1 MAGTRSTSRLQ
12 RQEPSQGN
20 QTDTAVTTQSTPVES
35 STLRSAETS
44 QEGQEDTI
52 ASERLLQQRLEEL
65 QRRERIAQLQR
76 KVRAWEEKEA
86 AGFPDTVVEPP
97 PIGVPAARAS
107 TARST
112 SVATPSSSAR
122 PTPHA
127 REEEEDES
135 GPQGKRRKTDDP
147 IHLQEPPKYRARTFR
162 EYTSFVRACEQH
174 FEAYPQ
180 KYRTARAKRF
190 ILKVWTEGDAQE
202 AVYRRFD
209 KPDVESL
216 DWPELKQFL
225 QSLLAPDQERTE
237 EASAAY
243 HGAKQRR
250 DQTVAAFVTYVE
262 GLEKRLHPVSEE
274 NRVAHL
280 IQALRQDVKTE
291 VLSRNEKLTT
301 RNNLI
306 EAAMR
311 AEHVLRL
318 RERGQREERRPTP
331 IIQRTETTSATY
343 RTTPGRFS
351 SSARGGTARTTN
363 TRTFSGVNQV
373 PLTMRPRH
381 NAAAGPATPRDKSKD
396 ACNYCGKLGH
406 WERDCLSKQNGKP
419 PAGKARAQ

>member
-12 RQEPSQGN
+12 RQETSENNRPDAAATTRN
-20 QTDTAVTTQSTPVES
+20 TAAES
-35 STLRSAETS
+35 STLSSAVTP
-44 QEGQEDTI
+44 QGDQEDTVT
-52 ASERLLQQRLEEL
+52 SERLLQQRLKEL

-76 KVRAWEEKEA
+76 KIREWEEKEA
-86 AGFPDTVVEPP
+86 AGFPDTVEPP
-97 PIGVPAARAS
+97 PIGIPAARAS
-107 TARST
+107 TTRNT
-112 SVATPSSSAR
+112 SVATSTSSTR
-122 PTPHA
+122 PTTHA
-127 REEEEDES
+127 REEEEDEE
-135 GPQGKRRKTDDP
+135 GAQGKRRKIDEP
-147 IHLQEPPKYRARTFR
+147 IQLQEPPKYRARTFR

-174 FEAYPQ
+174 FEAYPS
-180 KYRTARAKRF
+180 KYRNASAKRF

-202 AVYRRFD
+202 AVYRRFE

-250 DQTVAAFVTYVE
+250 DQTVGAFVTYVE

-331 IIQRTETTSATY
+331 LIQRTETTSATY
-343 RTTPGRFS
+343 RTTPGRFANNNRGG
-351 SSARGGTARTTN
+351 SARTASA
-363 TRTFSGVNQV
+363 RTFSGVNQV
-373 PLTMRPRH
+373 PLAMRPRN
-381 NAAAGPATPRDKSKD
+381 NAPAGPSTFRDKSKD
-396 ACNYCGKLGH
+396 SCNHCGKLGH